1 MIRTYKLLERTDV
14 ETLEQCN
21 VFIRC
26 DRVHMYDTENTFVLL
41 ESDVTVWKSVE
52 LEIDKVVIK
61 TESDGGEGEVFHI
74 CVVLCFNICFVVE
87 VIGHR
92 VAEENRDEAYS
103 QDERGQ
109 PYVLSCAFVV
119 VDLFKPMQ
127 GCIFRQLAQQIPK
140 LFLLFLQ
147 LSFSFGLVI

>member
-1 MIRTYKLLERTDV
+1 MNDAENPLVLFERDV
-14 ETLEQCN
+14 SVGE
-21 VFIRC
+21 
-26 DRVHMYDTENTFVLL
+26 
-41 ESDVTVWKSVE
+41 SVE
-52 LEIDKVVIK
+52 LEIEVIVVK
-61 TESDGGEGEVFHI
+61 TESDGGEGDAFHV
-74 CVVLCFNICFVVE
+74 CVALCFNVGFVVE